1 MAKKRVTQGRMEP
14 IRRPVRIGFLV
25 PPGNP
30 TVEVEMI
37 ALAPP
42 NVSVHFTRMVAHGAV
57 GAQDGLLE
65 RTRTQIAHVAEN
77 AALLAMVRPKVI
89 AMAHTAM
96 SATLGAAGEADLVAR
111 MEREHGIP
119 FITAFGSVLAAL
131 ARLGATRVAL
141 GTPYDA
147 GATARTRAYLEAHG
161 IEVVSEGRLEGVTNI
176 YDETAARARELARR
190 VDVPAAQ
197 AVFLSGLGMPTVA
210 TLEDMERDLGKP
222 VVSAAAAMMWN
233 ALRVAGE
240 PAPLAGFGRLLAER
254 R

>member
-1 MAKKRVTQGRMEP
+1 MEP

-65 RTRTQIAHVAEN
+65 RTLTQIAHVAEN

-147 GATARTRAYLEAHG
+147 GATARTRAYLEAQG

-190 VDVPAAQ
+190 VDAPAAQ

-210 TLEDMERDLGKP
+210 TLEAMERDLGKP

>member
-25 PPGNP
+25 PPGN
-30 TVEVEMI
+30 
-37 ALAPP
+37 
-42 NVSVHFTRMVAHGAV
+42 
-57 GAQDGLLE
+57 
-65 RTRTQIAHVAEN
+65 
-77 AALLAMVRPKVI
+77 PKVI

-119 FITAFGSVLAAL
+119 FSTAFGSVLAAL

-147 GATARTRAYLEAHG
+147 GATARTRAHLEAQG
-161 IEVVSEGRLEGVTNI
+161 IEVVSEGRLEGVKNI

-210 TLEDMERDLGKP
+210 TLAAMERDLGKP